1 VDANTLGLRT
11 VNGVSYV
18 PIPAA
23 DGKTF
28 AGLFTV
34 DLPLGVK
41 AGQEFNMV
49 VRRLSTQTV
58 TQVIIQKRGHK
69 GGQKGAGADSN
80 IKTWR
85 YATGAFQIKIPVTT
99 EDLLLGPEENTLAIM
114 KARLAAM
121 SPSYRWYPVL
131 QRYLKYVSAR
141 VDGSGGNAIAI
152 PPSLQ
157 GFQPKGH
164 REHEHHREKAC
175 KHTGK
180 VAGLIFD
187 RFADFEGFV
196 LDTEDGEAKFFSR
209 ERDMRN
215 LAERAW
221 RERLRISV
229 WSEEEEKER
238 HRPLRVVVH
247 DPPVGF

>member
-1 VDANTLGLRT
+1 
-11 VNGVSYV
+11 V

-23 DGKTF
+23 AGNKTF

-41 AGQEFNMV
+41 AGQEINIV
-49 VRRLSTQTV
+49 VRRLSTQSV
-58 TQVIIQKRGHK
+58 TQVVIEKRGPTGAP
-69 GGQKGAGADSN
+69 GGTTNNSN
-80 IKTWR
+80 TKKWR

-99 EDLLLGPEENTLAIM
+99 EDLLLGPEENTLAIL

-121 SPSYRWYPVL
+121 SPAYRWYPVL
-131 QRYLKYVSAR
+131 KRYIDYVSAR
-141 VDGSGGNAIAI
+141 VDGSGGNAVAI

-157 GFQPKGH
+157 GYQPTRQGK
-164 REHEHHREKAC
+164 HERHHERVC
-175 KHTGK
+175 RYTGK
-180 VAGLIFD
+180 IAGLIFD
-187 RFADFEGFV
+187 RFGDFEGFV
-196 LDTEDGEAKFFSR
+196 LDTEDGDAKFFSR
-209 ERDMRN
+209 EREMRT

-229 WSEEEEKER
+229 WSEEEER
-238 HRPLRVVVH
+238 HRPVRVVIH